1 MTARQT
7 WAQLPIKLKILLVSM
22 ILANIGSRVYRP
34 FMPLYILSL
43 GGSVTMVGFFF
54 TFDTIASAL
63 LRPFGGWVSDS
74 IGRLQAVG
82 IGTVF
87 GFVGMLGYAIAPTW
101 GWLLTATAVL
111 AFGRSLVGPSFHA
124 YTAEVAPEGGLAQTF
139 GVVNGLFSVVDIIG
153 PLLGGW
159 VAVAF
164 DLKNVFW
171 VAVGFMGGASLLRIS
186 VALRQPYHW
195 RLLKFSG
202 LKRGFNIMVL
212 GMVGGGLLTWL
223 FLTDAL
229 RDVGVSLYQN
239 LEPVLL
245 QDFGLNEA
253 QIGLVFS
260 MFALV
265 YALSSIF
272 GSRLADRWSAPGV
285 LTLGGVVH
293 AGALAVLVIFQTIP
307 ATLVFFVISGL
318 AFGLADPA
326 FDAMLARAA
335 PAGHLG
341 MTFGLF
347 RTAISVAAMPAP
359 LLGAVMWENGSPML
373 PFLLG
378 AICLLAAAILTWLLL
393 RPRAEAAVRETT
405 QAVAD

>member
-7 WAQLPIKLKILLVSM
+7 WQHLPAKLKILLVSM

-34 FMPLYILSL
+34 FLSLYVLSL
-43 GGSVTMVGFFF
+43 GGSVAMVGFFF

-63 LRPFGGWVSDS
+63 LRPFGGWISDS
-74 IGRLQAVG
+74 IGRLQTVG

-87 GFVGMLGYAIAPTW
+87 GFIGMLGYAIAPSW
-101 GWLLTATAVL
+101 GWLLAATAVL
-111 AFGRSLVGPSFHA
+111 ALGRSLVGPSFHA
-124 YTAEVAPEGGLAQTF
+124 YTAEVAPEGELAQTF
-139 GVVNGLFSVVDIIG
+139 GVVNGLYSVVDILG
-153 PLLGGW
+153 PILGGW
-159 VAVAF
+159 VAVVF

-171 VAVGFMGGASLLRIS
+171 VAVAFMAAASTLRIF

-195 RLLKFSG
+195 RLIKISG
-202 LKRGFNIMVL
+202 LKRGFNIMVV
-212 GMVGGGLLTWL
+212 GIAGGGLLTWL
-223 FLTDAL
+223 FLTDTL

-245 QDFGLNEA
+245 QDYGMNEA
-253 QIGLVFS
+253 QIGLTFS
-260 MFALV
+260 LFALV

-285 LTLGGVVH
+285 LALGGMIH

-307 ATLVFFVISGL
+307 ATLAFFVISGL
-318 AFGLADPA
+318 AFGLADPS

-335 PAGHLG
+335 PTGHLG

-359 LLGAVMWENGSPML
+359 FLGALLWESGSPML

-378 AICLLAAAILTWLLL
+378 AICMLAAAILTWLLL
-393 RPRAEAAVRETT
+393 RPRAEAAAETA
-405 QAVAD
+405 QVVSD